1 MAVELAA
8 EACRKLLQ
16 ATNVTVSTSDHPY
29 AREVPGLVR
38 DAYLG
43 LNTSV
48 AQAQRE
54 HGSMNQLLRQ
64 YIDLLNVLNPTAAP
78 GWIAEGLGR
87 GA

>member
-1 MAVELAA
+1 MGDCKRDAFIAMAL
-8 EACRKLLQ
+8 R
-16 ATNVTVSTSDHPY
+16 SW
-29 AREVPGLVR
+29 R

-78 GWIAEGLGR
+78 GWVAEGLGR